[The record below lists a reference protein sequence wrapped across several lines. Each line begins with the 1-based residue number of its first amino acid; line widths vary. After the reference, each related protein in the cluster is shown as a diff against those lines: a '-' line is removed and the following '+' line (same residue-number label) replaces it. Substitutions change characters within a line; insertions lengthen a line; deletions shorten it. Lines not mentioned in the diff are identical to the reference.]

1 MARKSEFY
9 KGRRKKRNYALV
21 PFAVALAVLALIIVS
36 FYGMQ
41 KYAVVTKDGVSVEL
55 PILSDGSS
63 ASSGMDGGK
72 KEFAAVDTEIVMDPP
87 DYSRVK
93 PAKIKEVQPLRAIF
107 VPAENIT
114 EEKLAEYAE
123 RLKTGN
129 ALVLEMKPRSGLLMF
144 NSQSQAALGYGMSAS
159 PEVSDRIQAQI
170 KKLKENGTYLVAQ
183 ISCCVDNA
191 YASRSMSVALKTPY
205 GTNYTDD
212 AGLWLD
218 PYSLDVRNYAV
229 ELVRELYAMGFDE
242 VVLADVVHPVIVR
255 EEGDKSE
262 PPKDPSGQ
270 PMPDFMYSVEMS
282 TTPGPVNAVCGFAV
296 YVANQLRDRD
306 GVLSI
311 YTNSTRS
318 LVKADE
324 KTGQDATLLFK
335 LYDRVYFPTDKAAYA
350 YNVSDVQSSVLTG
363 NVSDR
368 FIPVVINNLPPDK
381 ENVSWVLI
389 DKEIEKNS

>member
-21 PFAVALAVLALIIVS
+21 PFAVALAVLSLIVVS
-36 FYGMQ
+36 FYGIQ

-55 PILSDGSS
+55 PIMSDGSKDS
-63 ASSGMDGGK
+63 TGFDGAK
-72 KEFAAVDTEIVMDPP
+72 KTFAAVDTEIVFDPP
-87 DYSRVK
+87 DYSKVK
-93 PAKIKEVQPLRAIF
+93 PAKIKDVQPLRAIF
-107 VPAENIT
+107 VAAENIT

-159 PEVSDRIQAQI
+159 PEVSEQIQTSI
-170 KKLKENGTYLVAQ
+170 NKLKENGTYLVAQ
-183 ISCCVDNA
+183 ISCCIDNA
-191 YASRSMSVALKTPY
+191 YASRSINVALKTPY

-212 AGLWLD
+212 SGLWLD

-229 ELVRELYAMGFDE
+229 ELTRELYAMGFDE
-242 VVLADVVHPVIVR
+242 VVLADVVHPVIEKD
-255 EEGDKSE
+255 EEK
-262 PPKDPSGQ
+262 KDTPADPNGQ

-296 YVANQLRDRD
+296 YVSNQLKDRD
-306 GVLSI
+306 GILSI
-311 YTNSTRS
+311 YTNSSRS

-324 KTGQDATLLFK
+324 ETGQDATLLFK
-335 LYDRVYFPTDKAAYA
+335 LFDRVYYPTDKAAYS

-363 NVSDR
+363 DVSNR
-368 FIPVVINNLPPDK
+368 FVPVVINNLPPDK

-389 DKEIEKNS
+389 DKEIKKDE

>member
-9 KGRRKKRNYALV
+9 KGSRKKRNYALV
-21 PFAVALAVLALIIVS
+21 PFAVALAVLALVVVG

-55 PILSDGSS
+55 PILSNGSADS
-63 ASSGMDGGK
+63 TGLDGGK
-72 KEFAAVDTEIVMDPP
+72 KTFPAVDTEIVFDPP
-87 DYSRVK
+87 DYSKVK
-93 PAKIKEVQPLRAIF
+93 PAKLKNVEPLRAIF

-159 PEVSDRIQAQI
+159 PEVSDRIQANI
-170 KKLKENGTYLVAQ
+170 NKLKESGTYLVAQ
-183 ISCCVDNA
+183 ISCCIDNA
-191 YASRSMSVALKTPY
+191 YASRSMNVALKTPF
-205 GTNYTDD
+205 GSVYTDD

-218 PYSLDVRNYAV
+218 PYSIDVRNYVV
-229 ELVRELYAMGFDE
+229 ELTRELYAMGFDE
-242 VVLADVVHPVIVR
+242 VVLADVVHPVIER
-255 EEGDKSE
+255 EKPEDA
-262 PPKDPSGQ
+262 PKDPSGN

-282 TTPGPVNAVCGFAV
+282 TPPGPVNAVCGFAV
-296 YVANQLRDRD
+296 YVANQLKDRE

-311 YTNSTRS
+311 YTDSKTS
-318 LVKADE
+318 LVRADE

-335 LYDRVYFPTDKAAYA
+335 LYDRVYFPTDKAAYS
-350 YNVSDVQSSVLTG
+350 YNVSDVKSSVLTG
-363 NVSDR
+363 EVTNR
-368 FIPVVINNLPPDK
+368 FVPVVINNLPPDK
-381 ENVSWVLI
+381 ENISWVLI
-389 DKEIEKNS
+389 DKEIKKD